1 MFEGI
6 DMSFVVTI
14 DGPAASGKTSVSREL
29 AKKLDCSWVSTGTFY
44 RGIAYIVFKKNVD
57 VKDEEAIVAV
67 IKKSKWEVKMKPNE
81 TAFYFDGNDVTK
93 DIHKEEV
100 GTIASQISQF
110 QKVRKSLLEAQRQC
124 ETSAGLVAEGRDCG
138 TVVFPRAEIKIFLTA
153 KSEDRANRRAQESGA
168 KASEILELQKKR
180 DARDSQRTVAPM
192 QVPEGAHLID
202 TSELS
207 LSQVVD
213 KVYSICEQVSLK

>member
-29 AKKLDCSWVSTGTFY
+29 AKKLECSWVSTGAFY
-44 RGIAYIVFKKNVD
+44 RGIAYIVYKKNVD
-57 VKDEEAIVAV
+57 VKDEVAIVEI
-67 IKKSKWEVKMKPNE
+67 IKNSNWEVKMRLNE
-81 TAFYFDGNDVTK
+81 TSFYFDGKDVTK
-93 DIHKEEV
+93 EIHKEEV
-100 GTIASQISQF
+100 GAVASQISQF
-110 QKVRKSLLEAQRQC
+110 QRVRKSLLQAQRKC
-124 ETSAGLVAEGRDCG
+124 ETNTGLVAEGRDCG
-138 TVVFPRAEIKIFLTA
+138 TVVFPQANVKIFLTA

-168 KASEILELQKKR
+168 KPSEILKLQKKR
-180 DARDSQRTVAPM
+180 DALDSQRPVAPM

-213 KVYSICEQVSLK
+213 KVYSICEKVSLK